1 MATSLRG
8 LVAGPGSLSR
18 WILTCFA
25 ALLLQPPRPNL
36 GYNENHIEPVCGTP
50 WWPDSLEESHHWP
63 WEVSLQIENEHV
75 CGGALISRSWV
86 VSAAHCIQSNKEYSV
101 MLGSSTL
108 HPNGSSWALKIPVGD
123 IIMHPKYW
131 GRNFVRSDVALL
143 CLETPVVFN
152 KYVQPICLPEQDFSL
167 KVGTKC
173 WVTGW
178 GHVKPHPSGVP
189 QQSLPGEETP
199 EPRPCLPRGVLC
211 PPALQRKTLGSEMPR
226 SKVTLTPELWEA
238 EVFIIDN
245 KNCDSILHKKT
256 FYPRGIPL
264 IRKNM
269 ICTTNYGE
277 DLCYGDPGGPL
288 ACEVDGRWILAGI
301 FSWEKACA
309 KVPNLSVYT
318 RITKYTVWIKQQ
330 GPWFWS
336 CGQTN
341 ISCKVVDGKVVEVGK
356 WPWQV
361 SILFLGMYVCSG
373 SLIHHHWV
381 LTAAHC
387 LQRSKNPANYTVKV
401 GVQTL
406 PDNSSSEL
414 LVNSIVIHENFIN
427 HMSHDIAILKLK
439 YPVTWSPLIQPI
451 CLPAIN
457 FKPSI
462 GTMCWVIG
470 WGLEKAKGT
479 PKTPYSVQGL
489 AVRIVNNE
497 ICNHRYQFLLLK
509 NQKKFIGNDMLCTSS
524 EWGLDTC
531 QDTSGSSL
539 VCQMNKT
546 WVQMGVVS
554 WNFGCGRRQ
563 FPSVYTST
571 SHFTQW
577 IKRQIGDLK
586 FASMAVPSF
595 LSPFILTGYILLV
608 SLGSLWLL

>member
-8 LVAGPGSLSR
+8 LDAGPGSLRR
-18 WILTCFA
+18 WILTCA
-25 ALLLQPPRPNL
+25 ALLLLPPRSNL
-36 GYNENHIEPVCGTP
+36 GYNENHMEPVCGTP
-50 WWPDSLEESHHWP
+50 WWTDNLEESHHWP

-75 CGGALISRSWV
+75 CGGALIDRSWV

-101 MLGSSTL
+101 MLGSSSL
-108 HPNGSSWALKIPVGD
+108 NPNSSSWALKIPVGD

-131 GRNFVRSDVALL
+131 GRNFIRSDIALL
-143 CLETPVVFN
+143 SLEIPVTFN
-152 KYVQPICLPEQDFSL
+152 KYVQPICLPEHNFNL
-167 KVGTKC
+167 KVGMKC
-173 WVTGW
+173 WITGW
-178 GHVKPHPSGVP
+178 G
-189 QQSLPGEETP
+189 QL
-199 EPRPCLPRGVLC
+199 
-211 PPALQRKTLGSEMPR
+211 
-226 SKVTLTPELWEA
+226 
-238 EVFIIDN
+238 
-245 KNCDSILHKKT
+245 
-256 FYPRGIPL
+256 
-264 IRKNM
+264 
-269 ICTTNYGE
+269 
-277 DLCYGDPGGPL
+277 
-288 ACEVDGRWILAGI
+288 
-301 FSWEKACA
+301 
-309 KVPNLSVYT
+309 
-318 RITKYTVWIKQQ
+318 KQHSP

-341 ISCKVVDGKVVEVGK
+341 VTCKVVNGKVVEVGK

-361 SILFLGMYVCSG
+361 SILFLGVYVCSG
-373 SLIHHHWV
+373 SLIHHHWI

-387 LQRSKNPANYTVKV
+387 FQRSKNPANYTVKV

-406 PDNSSSEL
+406 PDNSTSEL
-414 LVNSIVIHENFIN
+414 LVTRIVIHENFIN

-451 CLPAIN
+451 CLPSIN

-462 GTMCWVIG
+462 GTMCWVVG
-470 WGLEKAKGT
+470 WGLENAKGA

-546 WVQMGVVS
+546 WIQMGVVS

-563 FPSVYTST
+563 FPSIYTST
-571 SHFTQW
+571 SYFTHW

-595 LSPFILTGYILLV
+595 LSPLILTGYILLV